1 MMLVTS
7 IYYDHDLMKHLETVL
22 TTMKRKSFESM
33 QCPIARGLEHVGEWW
48 NILILRDAYYGLSRF
63 DEFQKSLGITPTTL
77 TRRLNDLVDGGLLE
91 RRLYCEKPP
100 RHDYVLTPRGRDF
113 RPVLL
118 TLMEW
123 GNTHF
128 SPEGKSVFLADETS
142 GEPVRLALIDA
153 NTGKKINRGQ
163 HAIRAG
169 EAASEKV
176 YQRLENGRL
185 RRLADRQSLSPPTS
199 NG

>member
-1 MMLVTS
+1 
-7 IYYDHDLMKHLETVL
+7 
-22 TTMKRKSFESM
+22 MKRKSFESM
-33 QCPIARGLEHVGEWW
+33 HCPIARSLEHVGEWW

-91 RRLYCEKPP
+91 RRLYSEKPP
-100 RHDYVLTPRGRDF
+100 RYDYVLTPRGRDF

-123 GNTHF
+123 GNNHF
-128 SPEGKSVFLADETS
+128 SPEGKSIYLADETS
-142 GEPVRLALIDA
+142 GEAVNLALIDA
-153 NTGKKINRGQ
+153 NTGKKINREE
-163 HAIRAG
+163 HAVRAG

-176 YQRLENGRL
+176 YERLEKGRV
-185 RRLADRQSLSPPTS
+185 RRLAQRQQPSIPAS